1 MCPTSWMLLEEIMT
15 ECYRLVVIL
24 LVQSDDMDRMK
35 INEQS
40 IGTFE
45 QVFDA
50 ISDRIDVV
58 EKDLPRLNS

>member
-1 MCPTSWMLLEEIMT
+1 MLLEEIMT